1 MKSLTDIRTQM
12 NVSDPAEDS
21 RARVRQQQADIL
33 SALQTGNNVGD
44 KLLATGMMGQVQGFE
59 NVRRG
64 LAGLNPAFRSEAEVL
79 DDALKGIDTTTPNGQ
94 RQALE
99 IVRRISPGKAMA
111 LATEFDDRN
120 KAVLD
125 NMPRYQV
132 GSESYANGVRVDN
145 TDQGQIIVRQNGR
158 VIKDPAEANR
168 LIKEG
173 QIADINLA
181 SQKAEAEAEAPA
193 FVAQQNEY
201 TQQINS
207 IVNSVDQMDRMKELF
222 KYHDA
227 AVGYQSFMPEF
238 FQNAAT
244 QELNKIYTE
253 MGLGVIAAGKFG
265 ALSESEM
272 KVAMTANLPARFRTK
287 EAAIEFIESR
297 QAAKIKLANE
307 LNLYKQFIASE
318 RMAGRK
324 YSDKLDMKKRFNEI
338 RAAQTAQQ
346 NADDSSSNPTPG
358 LTETDEAELD
368 AFMQDLRE
376 QQIN

>member
-12 NVSDPAEDS
+12 GVSDPAEDS

-111 LATEFDDRN
+111 LATEFDARN

-158 VIKDPAEANR
+158 VIKDPAEAAQ
-168 LIKEG
+168 LIREG
-173 QIADINLA
+173 QLADIDLA
-181 SQKAEAEAEAPA
+181 RRKASATKEAELS
-193 FVAQQNEY
+193 VAQIQKVSNQIDIASTQIDRFDDAIELLEEGADATLYSTY
-201 TQQINS
+201 TPNWLKSKATI
-207 IVNSVDQMDRMKELF
+207 
-222 KYHDA
+222 
-227 AVGYQSFMPEF
+227 EF
-238 FQNAAT
+238 DLLANQ
-244 QELNKIYTE
+244 
-253 MGLGVIAAGKFG
+253 MGLDILSSTTFG
-265 ALSESEM
+265 ALSEKELKLALETGMPRFTSNADALAYM
-272 KVAMTANLPARFRTK
+272 KERKAADEALAKELTFFLDYLQKNEGRFQSRAKMEEAFTK
-287 EAAIEFIESR
+287 KRKAEEKTR
-297 QAAKIKLANE
+297 QADPT
-307 LNLYKQFIASE
+307 S
-318 RMAGRK
+318 
-324 YSDKLDMKKRFNEI
+324 
-338 RAAQTAQQ
+338 
-346 NADDSSSNPTPG
+346 NADEKLS
-358 LTETDEAELD
+358 TED
-368 AFMQDLRE
+368 ALRALQDLE
-376 QQIN
+376 LPTGA